1 MFNKFYKKCE
11 VRIMRFSQRMGYKP
25 IREIIQ
31 KKSLDD
37 DLRTGLWNV
46 FYKFYGIINVH
57 PEMYEIYKN
66 IWVNYYKEY
75 LDDYD
80 ESNDCWEKNRY
91 IILEGEWYEV
101 FDFLE
106 FIVEITRNVGLKQEF
121 TENCN
126 LILKRELSAYRF
138 IDSRIV
144 EITSE
149 DEINEVED
157 AINISPTAVQ
167 THLKNAVILLSDRD
181 NPDYRNSIKE
191 SISAVESICKL
202 ITGESLSL
210 GQALNKIENK
220 NMIQLHSALKQGF
233 SSIYGYT
240 SDSDGIR
247 HGLSEES
254 NLDYEDAKFM
264 LVACSAFVNYL
275 NVKWNKSN

>member
-1 MFNKFYKKCE
+1 
-11 VRIMRFSQRMGYKP
+11 MRFSQRMGYKP

-31 KKSLDD
+31 KESLDD
-37 DLRTGLWNV
+37 DLRTGLWNT
-46 FYKFYGIINVH
+46 FYSFYGIKDH
-57 PEMYEIYKN
+57 HYEMYET
-66 IWVNYYKEY
+66 IWVDYYKKY
-75 LDDYD
+75 LEDFYD

-91 IILEGEWYEV
+91 LILEGEWYEV

-106 FIVEITRNVGLKQEF
+106 FIVKIIDDIGLKEEF

-138 IDSRIV
+138 IDGRII

-149 DEINEVED
+149 DEINEVEESID
-157 AINISPTAVQ
+157 ISPTTVQ

-210 GQALNKIENK
+210 GQALKKIENK
-220 NMIQLHSALKQGF
+220 NMIQLHSSLKQGF

>member
-1 MFNKFYKKCE
+1 
-11 VRIMRFSQRMGYKP
+11 MRFSQRMGYKP
-25 IREIIQ
+25 IKEIIQ
-31 KKSLDD
+31 KESLDK

-46 FYKFYGIINVH
+46 FYKWYGIINVH
-57 PEMYEIYKN
+57 PEMYEIYEN
-66 IWVNYYKEY
+66 IWVNYYKQY
-75 LDDYD
+75 LDGYN
-80 ESNDCWEKNRY
+80 ESNNCWERNRY
-91 IILEGEWYEV
+91 LILKGQWYEV

-106 FIVEITRNVGLKQEF
+106 FIVEITRDVGLKQEF

-126 LILKRELSAYRF
+126 LVLKRELSAYRF
-138 IDSRIV
+138 IDNRIV

-149 DEINEVED
+149 DEIDEVEE
-157 AINISPTAVQ
+157 AIDISPSTVQ
-167 THLKNAVILLSDRD
+167 THLKKAVILLSDRD
-181 NPDYRNSIKE
+181 NPDYGNSIKE
-191 SISAVESICKL
+191 SISAVESMCKL

-220 NMIQLHSALKQGF
+220 NMIQLHPALKQGF

-254 NLDYEDAKFM
+254 DLDYEDAKFM

-275 NVKWNKSN
+275 QIKWNK